1 MLNYH
6 PLKNCKDL
14 IMKLEV
20 QYLLPTSSSCANF
33 YIYQLPKGLGIR
45 KILAHDIRML
55 KNPQIRVDIFLIFTD
70 SHAVM
75 WVHSPTGTPHGN
87 FINGVINPEI
97 VYGKALTK
105 LYRHTCLN
113 IANWIAYL

>member
-20 QYLLPTSSSCANF
+20 QYLLPTCANF

-45 KILAHDIRML
+45 KILAHGIRML
-55 KNPQIRVDIFLIFTD
+55 KNQQTRVDIFWIFAD

-97 VYGKALTK
+97 LYEKAITK